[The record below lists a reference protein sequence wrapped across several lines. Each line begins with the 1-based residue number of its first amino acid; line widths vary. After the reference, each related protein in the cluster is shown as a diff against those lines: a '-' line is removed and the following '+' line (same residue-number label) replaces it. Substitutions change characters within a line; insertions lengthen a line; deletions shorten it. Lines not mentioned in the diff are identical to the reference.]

1 MRLLVIGGLLLLG
14 GLGYAQTH
22 IEARQRQALL
32 EKNTTLEPAGGAA
45 EPVQQSEPPPLCG
58 GSPQPLKKLPLS
70 QPLRKKPPNS
80 LSTLLQKDSSN
91 PPLKKLP
98 LYQPLR
104 TKPPHSPSTPLQK
117 DSSNP
122 PLKKSPNPNKL
133 QNLIRL

>member
-14 GLGYAQTH
+14 GLGYAQAH

-32 EKNTTLEPAGGAA
+32 DKNTTLEPAGGAP

-58 GSPQPLKKLPLS
+58 GSPQPLKKLPPP
-70 QPLRKKPPNS
+70 QPLRKKPPHS
-80 LSTLLQKDSSN
+80 PSTLLQKDNSN

-98 LYQPLR
+98 LPRPLR
-104 TKPPHSPSTPLQK
+104 KKPPHSLGNPLRK
-117 DSSNP
+117 DNSSL
-122 PLKKSPNPNKL
+122 PLKKSPNPNKP